1 MSTSGTTSYNLTA
14 NGIIKESLELLGV
27 VSPFESVSG
36 EDYRTCLTSLN
47 IMIKAWQNKGI
58 MVTTETEGTV
68 LLVKGQPGYV
78 IGGANADHTA
88 GTNLVETYLTA
99 DLTSGDT
106 LITVAST
113 TGMLVND
120 HIGVQLDDGDL
131 FWTTIQTVNSSTT
144 VTLASAI
151 DDDSTSGYSV
161 FSYTTPMGRPL
172 HISSVRLR
180 KSGSTTSPSA
190 YNDYLLTELSRK
202 NYYNIPNKFVQGL
215 PVQYYY
221 DRQRTETELF
231 VYLAPV
237 NVSDRLKVTYRRI
250 LEDFDNPTDIADLDS
265 SWLGAIV
272 YNLAVNVAPKYSKEL
287 KAADVNIGLI
297 KMKAQEYLD
306 DALANAQEKTSF
318 KVRPRLPFA

>member
-1 MSTSGTTSYNLTA
+1 MSTSGSTNFNLTA
-14 NGIIKESLELLGV
+14 TYIIKESLELLGV
-27 VSPFESVSG
+27 VSPFDPVSG
-36 EDYRTCLTSLN
+36 EDYATCLNSLN
-47 IMIKAWQNKGI
+47 IMVKAWQNKGI

-68 LLVKGQPGYV
+68 LLVKGQPGYQ

-88 GTNLVETYLTA
+88 GTNLIETYLTVAPDSA
-99 DLTSGDT
+99 DDQL
-106 LITVAST
+106 TVAST

-120 HIGVQLDDGDL
+120 HIGVQLNDGQL
-131 FWTTIQTVNSSTT
+131 FWSTVQSVDSSTQ
-144 VTLASAI
+144 VTLVDAI
-151 DDDSTSGYSV
+151 TDDSTLGYSV

-190 YNDYLLTELSRK
+190 FNDFLLTELSRK

-215 PVQYYY
+215 PVQYYF

-250 LEDFDNPTDIADLDS
+250 LEDFDNPTDIADLDP

-297 KMKAQEYLD
+297 KMKADEYLT
-306 DALANAQEKTSF
+306 DALSNAQEKTSMKF
-318 KVRPRLPFA
+318 RPRLPF